1 MKMKII
7 NITLSKYKSTEAI
20 CRFLNPFSEPGRP
33 SSIKSRILFILGVKK
48 YVLIRKL
55 IAIAIPNIIPETKS
69 PNEKNKNI
77 NIEIKKQ
84 KLKRRGNMY
93 LKNFLEWS
101 SSSVLKTAGEVTTM
115 KEVIA
120 PRIRAFNN
128 NPISTYITNDIAL

>member
-115 KEVIA
+115 KEVIV

-128 NPISTYITNDIAL
+128 NPISTYMTMI

>member
-48 YVLIRKL
+48 YVLIKKL

-115 KEVIA
+115 KEVIV
-120 PRIRAFNN
+120 PRIRAFKN
-128 NPISTYITNDIAL
+128 NPISTYIPML

>member
-7 NITLSKYKSTEAI
+7 NIMLTKYNSTEAI

-48 YVLIRKL
+48 YVLIKKL

-69 PNEKNKNI
+69 PNAKNKNI
-77 NIEIKKQ
+77 NVEIKKQ
-84 KLKRRGNMY
+84 KLKRRGNMH

-115 KEVIA
+115 KEVIV

-128 NPISTYITNDIAL
+128 NPISTFMTTI

>member
-7 NITLSKYKSTEAI
+7 NITLIKYKSTETI

-33 SSIKSRILFILGVKK
+33 SSIKSRILFILGVNK
-48 YVLIRKL
+48 YVLIKKL
-55 IAIAIPNIIPETKS
+55 IAIAIPNIIPKTKS

-77 NIEIKKQ
+77 NMEIKKQ
-84 KLKRRGNMY
+84 KLKSRGNMY

-120 PRIRAFNN
+120 HRIRAFNN
-128 NPISTYITNDIAL
+128 NPISTYMTRI

>member
-7 NITLSKYKSTEAI
+7 NIMLSKYKSTEAI
-20 CRFLNPFSEPGRP
+20 CRFLNPFSEPERP

-48 YVLIRKL
+48 YVLIKKL
-55 IAIAIPNIIPETKS
+55 IAIAIPNIIPKTKS

-93 LKNFLEWS
+93 RKNFLEWS
-101 SSSVLKTAGEVTTM
+101 SSSVLKTAGEVTSM

-128 NPISTYITNDIAL
+128 NPISTYMTTI

>member
-1 MKMKII
+1 MKMRII
-7 NITLSKYKSTEAI
+7 NIMLSKYKSTEAI

-48 YVLIRKL
+48 YVLIKKL

-77 NIEIKKQ
+77 NMEIKKQ

-93 LKNFLEWS
+93 LKNFLEWF
-101 SSSVLKTAGEVTTM
+101 SSSVLKTAGEVATIN
-115 KEVIA
+115 EVIA

-128 NPISTYITNDIAL
+128 NPISTYMIMI

>member
-1 MKMKII
+1 MKMRII
-7 NITLSKYKSTEAI
+7 NIMLSKYKSTEAI
-20 CRFLNPFSEPGRP
+20 CRFLNPFSEPGRA

-48 YVLIRKL
+48 YVLIKKL

-115 KEVIA
+115 KEVIV

-128 NPISTYITNDIAL
+128 NPISTYMKTM

>member
-48 YVLIRKL
+48 YVLIKKL

-128 NPISTYITNDIAL
+128 NPISTYMTVI

>member
-1 MKMKII
+1 MKMRII
-7 NITLSKYKSTEAI
+7 NNMLSKYKSTEAI

-48 YVLIRKL
+48 YVLIKKL

-93 LKNFLEWS
+93 LKNFFEWS

-128 NPISTYITNDIAL
+128 NPISMYMTMI

>member
-1 MKMKII
+1 MKMRII
-7 NITLSKYKSTEAI
+7 NIMLSKYKSTEAI

-48 YVLIRKL
+48 YVLIKKL

-128 NPISTYITNDIAL
+128 NPISTYITLI

>member
-1 MKMKII
+1 MKMRII
-7 NITLSKYKSTEAI
+7 NIMLSKYKSTEAI

-48 YVLIRKL
+48 YVLIKKL

-93 LKNFLEWS
+93 LKNFLEWF
-101 SSSVLKTAGEVTTM
+101 SSSVLKTAGEVTTI
-115 KEVIA
+115 KEVIV

-128 NPISTYITNDIAL
+128 NPISTYMTTI

>member
-48 YVLIRKL
+48 YVLIKKL

-128 NPISTYITNDIAL
+128 NPISTYIPMI

>member
-1 MKMKII
+1 MKTKII
-7 NITLSKYKSTEAI
+7 NIMLSKYKSTEAI

-48 YVLIRKL
+48 YVLIKKL

-93 LKNFLEWS
+93 LKNFLECS

-115 KEVIA
+115 KEVIV
-120 PRIRAFNN
+120 PKIRAFNN
-128 NPISTYITNDIAL
+128 NPISTYMTTI

>member
-7 NITLSKYKSTEAI
+7 NITLSKYKSTETI

-48 YVLIRKL
+48 YVLIKKL

-69 PNEKNKNI
+69 ANEKNKNI

-120 PRIRAFNN
+120 PRTRAFNN
-128 NPISTYITNDIAL
+128 NPISTYMLMI

>member
-1 MKMKII
+1 MKMRII
-7 NITLSKYKSTEAI
+7 NNMLSKYKSTEAI

-48 YVLIRKL
+48 YVLIKKL

-115 KEVIA
+115 KEVIV

-128 NPISTYITNDIAL
+128 NPISTYIPMI

>member
-1 MKMKII
+1 MKMRII
-7 NITLSKYKSTEAI
+7 NNMLSKYKSTEAI

-48 YVLIRKL
+48 YVLIKKL

-128 NPISTYITNDIAL
+128 NPISTYMTMI

>member
-48 YVLIRKL
+48 YVLIKKL

-93 LKNFLEWS
+93 LKNFLECS
-101 SSSVLKTAGEVTTM
+101 SSSVLKTPGDVTTM

-128 NPISTYITNDIAL
+128 NPISTYMTTI

>member
-1 MKMKII
+1 MKMRII
-7 NITLSKYKSTEAI
+7 NIMLSKYKSTEVI

-48 YVLIRKL
+48 YVLIKKL

-120 PRIRAFNN
+120 PRMRAFNN
-128 NPISTYITNDIAL
+128 NPISTYMTVI

>member
-20 CRFLNPFSEPGRP
+20 CRLLNPFSEPGRP

-48 YVLIRKL
+48 YVLIKKL

-128 NPISTYITNDIAL
+128 NPISTYMTMI

>member
-1 MKMKII
+1 MKMRII
-7 NITLSKYKSTEAI
+7 NIMLSKYKSTEAI

-48 YVLIRKL
+48 YVLIKKL

-101 SSSVLKTAGEVTTM
+101 SSSVLKTAGEVTNM

-128 NPISTYITNDIAL
+128 NPISMYMTMI

>member
-20 CRFLNPFSEPGRP
+20 CRFLNPLSEPGRP

-48 YVLIRKL
+48 YVLIKKL
-55 IAIAIPNIIPETKS
+55 IAMAIPNIIPETKL

-120 PRIRAFNN
+120 PKMRAFNN
-128 NPISTYITNDIAL
+128 NPISTYMTVI

>member
-7 NITLSKYKSTEAI
+7 NIMLSKYKSTEAI

-48 YVLIRKL
+48 YVLIKKL
-55 IAIAIPNIIPETKS
+55 IAIAMPNIIPETKS

-120 PRIRAFNN
+120 PRIRAFKN
-128 NPISTYITNDIAL
+128 NPISKYMTRI

>member
-48 YVLIRKL
+48 YVLIKKL

-101 SSSVLKTAGEVTTM
+101 SSSVLNTAGEVTTM

-120 PRIRAFNN
+120 PRIRAFNS
-128 NPISTYITNDIAL
+128 NPISTYMTMI

>member
-1 MKMKII
+1 M
-7 NITLSKYKSTEAI
+7 LSKYKSTEAI
-20 CRFLNPFSEPGRP
+20 CRFLNPFSEPVRP

-48 YVLIRKL
+48 YVLIKKL

-120 PRIRAFNN
+120 PRTRAFNN
-128 NPISTYITNDIAL
+128 NPISTYMTII

>member
-1 MKMKII
+1 MKMRII
-7 NITLSKYKSTEAI
+7 NNMLSKYKSTEAI

-48 YVLIRKL
+48 YVLIKKL

-84 KLKRRGNMY
+84 KLKRRGKMY
-93 LKNFLEWS
+93 LKNFFEWS

-115 KEVIA
+115 KEVIV

-128 NPISTYITNDIAL
+128 NPISTYMTMI

>member
-1 MKMKII
+1 MKMRII
-7 NITLSKYKSTEAI
+7 NNMLSKYKSTEAI
-20 CRFLNPFSEPGRP
+20 CRFLKPFSEPGRP
-33 SSIKSRILFILGVKK
+33 SIIKSRILFILGVKK
-48 YVLIRKL
+48 YVLIKKL

-93 LKNFLEWS
+93 LKNFLERS

-128 NPISTYITNDIAL
+128 NPISRYMTMI

>member
-1 MKMKII
+1 MKMEII

-20 CRFLNPFSEPGRP
+20 CRFLNPLSEPGRP

-48 YVLIRKL
+48 YVLIKKL

-120 PRIRAFNN
+120 PKTTAFNN
-128 NPISTYITNDIAL
+128 NPISTYMTMI

>member
-1 MKMKII
+1 MKMRII
-7 NITLSKYKSTEAI
+7 NIMLSKYKSTEAI
-20 CRFLNPFSEPGRP
+20 CRFLNPFSESGRP
-33 SSIKSRILFILGVKK
+33 SSIKSRILLILGVKK
-48 YVLIRKL
+48 YVLIKKL
-55 IAIAIPNIIPETKS
+55 IAITIANIIPEKNS
-69 PNEKNKNI
+69 PIEKNKNI

-101 SSSVLKTAGEVTTM
+101 SSSVLKTAGEVTTI

-128 NPISTYITNDIAL
+128 NPISTYMTMI

>member
-1 MKMKII
+1 MKMEII

-20 CRFLNPFSEPGRP
+20 CRFLNPLSEPGRP

-48 YVLIRKL
+48 YVLIKKL

-84 KLKRRGNMY
+84 KLKRRGKMY
-93 LKNFLEWS
+93 LKNFFEWS

-120 PRIRAFNN
+120 PRTRAFNN
-128 NPISTYITNDIAL
+128 NPISTYMTMI

>member
-1 MKMKII
+1 MKMRII
-7 NITLSKYKSTEAI
+7 NNMLSKYKSTEAI

-48 YVLIRKL
+48 YVLIKKL

-115 KEVIA
+115 KEVIV

-128 NPISTYITNDIAL
+128 NPISTYMKMI

>member
-1 MKMKII
+1 MKMRII
-7 NITLSKYKSTEAI
+7 NIMLSKYKSTEAI

-33 SSIKSRILFILGVKK
+33 SSIRSRILFILGVKK

-84 KLKRRGNMY
+84 KLKRRGKMY
-93 LKNFLEWS
+93 LKNFFEWS

-115 KEVIA
+115 KEVIV

-128 NPISTYITNDIAL
+128 NPISTYMTTI

>member
-48 YVLIRKL
+48 YVLIKKL

-115 KEVIA
+115 NEVIV

-128 NPISTYITNDIAL
+128 NPISTYMTTI

>member
-20 CRFLNPFSEPGRP
+20 CRFLNPFSEPERP

-48 YVLIRKL
+48 YVFIRKL

-115 KEVIA
+115 KEVIV

-128 NPISTYITNDIAL
+128 NPISMYMTMI

>member
-48 YVLIRKL
+48 YVLIKKL

-115 KEVIA
+115 KEAIA
-120 PRIRAFNN
+120 PRIRAFKN
-128 NPISTYITNDIAL
+128 NPISTYMRMI

>member
-1 MKMKII
+1 MKII
-7 NITLSKYKSTEAI
+7 NTTLSKYKSTEAI

-48 YVLIRKL
+48 YVLIKKL

-101 SSSVLKTAGEVTTM
+101 SSSVLKTAGEVTTI
-115 KEVIA
+115 KEIIA
-120 PRIRAFNN
+120 PKIRAFNN
-128 NPISTYITNDIAL
+128 NPISTYITMI

>member
-7 NITLSKYKSTEAI
+7 NIMLSKYKSTEAI

-115 KEVIA
+115 KEVIV

-128 NPISTYITNDIAL
+128 NPISTYMTTI